1 MATRNFTKVLTF
13 LTCAVPWA
21 FLLACCDDRWPSVSF
36 WPVFLAVLILLGIVG
51 WFCGKKRQIPL
62 VLAGNALSCFL
73 SVLLTIP
80 YFGVTNYYFSPFRPV
95 DFMIFLSAL
104 LLSLQVTLWRIQ
116 RKAPAPSLML
126 QFAETMAMLFA
137 AAVTFVFALLAVSA
151 WVV

>member
-1 MATRNFTKVLTF
+1 MAARKFSKALTF

-21 FLLACCDDRWPSVSF
+21 FLLAWCDHGASVSF
-36 WPVFLAVLILLGIVG
+36 WPVFLAVLVLLGCTS
-51 WFCGKKRQIPL
+51 WYCGKKRQISL
-62 VLAGNALSCFL
+62 ALAGNALSCFL

-80 YFGVTNYYFSPFRPV
+80 CFEVTNYYFSPFRPV

-126 QFAETMAMLFA
+126 QFAETMAILFA
-137 AAVTFVFALLAVSA
+137 AAVAFVFALLAVSA